1 VADGERLETVARLMG
16 GISEIDDLNVMRDSS
31 SKLLQQKILELAEE
45 ERHIVASSDP
55 RKVGFFECTCAC
67 LRLVVRVYVRACECV
82 LLMCA
87 CKCMR
92 VSVLVLA
99 CVRATQGDSFSM
111 ASVCFCILMC
121 VCKCVLV
128 SQFVSQFVFV
138 CMRAT
143 QGSFLID
150 SVYVCI
156 LMCVCTCVRVC
167 L

>member
-1 VADGERLETVARLMG
+1 MADGERLETVARLMS

-45 ERHIVASSDP
+45 ERHMVAYGVASSDP
-55 RKVGFFECTCAC
+55 RKVRCFECKCAC
-67 LRLVVRVYVRACECV
+67 LRLVVRVYVRACERV
-82 LLMCA
+82 LFMCA

-92 VSVLVLA
+92 VSVFVFA
-99 CVRATQGDSFSM
+99 CVHATQGDSFSM

-121 VCKCVLV
+121 VCKCVR
-128 SQFVSQFVFV
+128 VSQFVFV

-143 QGSFLID
+143 QGSFWID
-150 SVYVCI
+150 SEYVCI